1 MTPTTGNISHP
12 AKYTDSLLPVFA
24 SMLVGDETVLDP
36 FAGTGKIFKLL
47 DILPNLNITAVE
59 IEPEWAALDKRMI
72 CGDAL
77 QLPFDANSFQVCCTS
92 PSYGNRMSDKLLQDG
107 YKRMTYA
114 NALGRNLS
122 ENNSG
127 SLRWGIE
134 YQKFHLRAWM
144 EVRRV
149 LLPYA
154 SFILNIK
161 NHIRN
166 GQEQHVT
173 KWHVET
179 LCNMGFRVVRRET
192 VETPSMRFGQNGNA
206 RIEYE
211 SVIKFILCK

>member
-1 MTPTTGNISHP
+1 MTLKTKNISHP

-24 SMLVGDETVLDP
+24 SLMVGYETVIDP

-47 DILPNLNITAVE
+47 DYLPNLKITAVE
-59 IEPEWAALDKRMI
+59 IEPEWATLDKRMI

-77 QLPFDANSFQVCCTS
+77 GLPFADNSFQVCCTS

-107 YKRMTYA
+107 YKRITYA

-127 SLRWGIE
+127 SLRWGRDYKE
-134 YQKFHLRAWM
+134 FHTLAWI

-149 LLPYA
+149 LRPYG
-154 SFILNIK
+154 SLILNIK

-166 GQEQHVT
+166 KEEQLVT
-173 KWHVET
+173 EWHT
-179 LCNMGFRVVRRET
+179 DALCKLGFSVVQHDL
-192 VETPSMRFGQNGNA
+192 VSTPSMRFGQNGNA
-206 RIEYE
+206 RISHE
-211 SVIKFILCK
+211 SVIKFILHK